1 MNCLR
6 LQTEVGISLR
16 KALAEKRKMH
26 NSASLQLKLFDEAT
40 FFISAE
46 AAEEQPN
53 LRLKPE
59 AIIKRPEAEPTER
72 PPFSDVFF
80 SLKRNTLESS

>member
-1 MNCLR
+1 
-6 LQTEVGISLR
+6 
-16 KALAEKRKMH
+16 MH

-46 AAEEQPN
+46 AAEEQLD

-59 AIIKRPEAEPTER
+59 SIIKRPEAEAHGKDR
-72 PPFSDVFF
+72 PFQTSFF
-80 SLKRNTLESS
+80 L